1 MVNLRGRKI
10 WLRAPES
17 ADIDLLFEWEN
28 DPSFWL
34 ITQTQ
39 SPFSRDLLEEY
50 LFHADKDLY
59 EYRQMRLMIEL
70 IDHAKTIGNV
80 DFFEFDP
87 FNKRVG
93 VGICIADLESR
104 GKGYAK
110 DALEIALQYAFEQ
123 FQLEQVF
130 CNVLSN
136 NDSSLALF
144 KNSGFEE
151 VGVKKRWIREG
162 DQWHDE
168 ILLQKL
174 K

>member
-59 EYRQMRLMIEL
+59 EYRQMRLMIEV
-70 IDHAKTIGNV
+70 IDDAKTIGNV

-168 ILLQKL
+168 ILLQRL